1 MSHNPNV
8 IDLLA
13 LLRNPQG
20 NFGPNFDINPNISSL
35 SLPRNPQGIFDFHLN
50 ALPATRNRL
59 HVPLQCVFDQSP
71 FAEGRFRKA
80 YKGKWTAPPSLA
92 GKEIVVKKCKENYTW
107 KESDWNTTKMIYS
120 KAQELANA
128 FNRDMRPNYPIKF
141 TDFQI
146 CQVTSPSTESGPQQ
160 YECVAVEEFI
170 PGDFTKWCNNYGYIS
185 PQARSTNLTMPAFM
199 HHSWCHTKG
208 QVMVA
213 DLQGVRDHDCYRLTD
228 PAILSI
234 TGDYG
239 PTNMGIE
246 GMAMFFLNHECND
259 ICKRLRRPS
268 LHHFQSKISP
278 GLLSQCKTL
287 QQQVANA
294 TSYTWEMKFPPQL
307 KMTVTD
313 IFTKIGRG
321 EMV

>member
-1 MSHNPNV
+1 MPVRGVFNP
-8 IDLLA
+8 
-13 LLRNPQG
+13 
-20 NFGPNFDINPNISSL
+20 
-35 SLPRNPQGIFDFHLN
+35 
-50 ALPATRNRL
+50 
-59 HVPLQCVFDQSP
+59 SP

-92 GKEIVVKKCKENYTW
+92 GKEIVVKECKENYTW

-141 TDFQI
+141 TDVQI
-146 CQVTSPSTESGPQQ
+146 CQVTSSSTESGPQLNE
-160 YECVAVEEFI
+160 YVAVEEFI

-185 PQARSTNLTMPAFM
+185 LQAESINLIMPAFM

-213 DLQGVRDHDCYRLTD
+213 DLQGVRDDDGYKLTD

-239 PTNMGIE
+239 PTDMGIE

-259 ICKRLRRPS
+259 ICKTLCRPS
-268 LHHFQSKISP
+268 LHHFQGKIP
-278 GLLSQCKTL
+278 PVLLSQCL
-287 QQQVANA
+287 AMQQQVANA

-313 IFTKIGRG
+313 IFTRIARG
-321 EMV
+321 EVAY

>member
-1 MSHNPNV
+1 M
-8 IDLLA
+8 
-13 LLRNPQG
+13 
-20 NFGPNFDINPNISSL
+20 
-35 SLPRNPQGIFDFHLN
+35 
-50 ALPATRNRL
+50 
-59 HVPLQCVFDQSP
+59 
-71 FAEGRFRKA
+71 
-80 YKGKWTAPPSLA
+80 
-92 GKEIVVKKCKENYTW
+92 KECKENYTW

-141 TDFQI
+141 TDVQI
-146 CQVTSPSTESGPQQ
+146 CQVTSSSTESGPQLNE
-160 YECVAVEEFI
+160 YVAVEEFI

-185 PQARSTNLTMPAFM
+185 PQAESINLIMPAFM

-213 DLQGVRDHDCYRLTD
+213 DLQGVRDDDGYKLTD

-239 PTNMGIE
+239 PTDMGIE

-259 ICKRLRRPS
+259 ICKTLRRPS
-268 LHHFQSKISP
+268 LDHFQGKIP
-278 GLLSQCKTL
+278 PVLLSQCL
-287 QQQVANA
+287 AMQQQVANV

-313 IFTKIGRG
+313 IFTRIARG
-321 EMV
+321 EVAY